1 MSTVRT
7 AHDVPASVPAGSL
20 ALGVYLMLLAVVF
33 YVPFALSPLAQQND
47 VFMTNLYLGLG
58 AFTAGS
64 VLVAVD
70 AAREAAHKPWLTAML
85 GTLAGV
91 VAFAGVTAFF
101 YGTQTFAGGAPVMAG
116 YTALLL
122 ALGVFAGAR
131 GSHLIGRSRAL
142 LVGLSGGGLITLYY
156 ALLGGQY
163 YDAYGLA
170 TYLPRFVDGQ
180 TSGLALLLGVGVFFL
195 ARFWVRR
202 P

>member
-1 MSTVRT
+1 MSTVPT
-7 AHDVPASVPAGSL
+7 SHDMPASVPAGSL
-20 ALGVYLMLLAVVF
+20 ALGVYLMLLGVVF
-33 YVPFALSPLAQQND
+33 YFPFALSPLAQQND

-58 AFTAGS
+58 AFAGGS

-70 AAREAAHKPWLTAML
+70 ATRESAHKLWLTIVL
-85 GTLAGV
+85 GIAAGV
-91 VAFAGVTAFF
+91 VAFAGIVAIF
-101 YGTQTFAGGAPVMAG
+101 YSYGYAVAAPIMAG

-122 ALGVFAGAR
+122 VLGLIASRRSGHLAGW
-131 GSHLIGRSRAL
+131 SRAL
-142 LVGLSGGGLITLYY
+142 LVAFVGIILLTLYY

-195 ARFWVRR
+195 GRLWV
-202 P
+202 